1 MNEIRDAP
9 ITYEDEEMNE
19 YLAMENVPISKT
31 AYRSE
36 DDVFDFK
43 NQRARRSFCLTQC
56 IVIFLR
62 KFQEHWNNKARF
74 LALAVLPGL
83 FVFLSWHCTRYF

>member
-43 NQRARRSFCLTQC
+43 N
-56 IVIFLR
+56 
-62 KFQEHWNNKARF
+62 
-74 LALAVLPGL
+74 
-83 FVFLSWHCTRYF
+83 